1 MSYIGQNLPTDV
13 FGGYTTDSFTGDG
26 SATTFTLSQEPIS
39 EQGLL
44 VVINNVIQKPTTNYT
59 VSGTTLTIV
68 GTAVAS
74 GDVIY
79 ARHTGVA
86 LPIGTASALD
96 KITTIGSGAAEDTK
110 IVFDGN
116 AQDFYIALD
125 DSADDL
131 IIGLGSTVGTTPIIS
146 VDENKDVA
154 IPDGGLTITTSDNTD
169 TLTLTS
175 TDADANAGP
184 NMLLDRNSS
193 STANQDILGTIT
205 FRGRN
210 DAGQDVDYIK
220 LESRIADETDGTEDG
235 NFDIYNITA
244 GTARKY
250 ISVNRADITINE
262 DSQNID
268 FRVESDAHD
277 SFLFVDASESAL
289 TVGNIGESN
298 EGLLTLGFP
307 TAGAYGIANNISAS
321 SGNLY
326 GQKNT
331 FTGQAPDNTTSLF
344 YGGNDN
350 SAGRFI
356 VYSDGDVVN
365 HDNSYGSISDERIK
379 QDIVDSGSQWDD
391 IKAVKVRKF
400 KKKDDVRQYGDKAWV
415 QLGVIAQELEA
426 AGMDKLIKHAD
437 PTNADIASDS
447 SFGTLYEDGDD
458 IPKHHKIGDVKEV
471 KSQVKKVGYSV
482 LYMKAIK
489 ALQEAMARIEA
500 LEAK

>member
-1 MSYIGQNLPTDV
+1 MSYIGQGLPADV

-44 VVINNVIQKPTTNYT
+44 VVINNVIQQPTTNYT

-86 LPIGTASALD
+86 LPIGTASVLD

-116 AQDFYIALD
+116 AQDFYIGLD
-125 DSADDL
+125 DSDYDL

-154 IPDGGLTITTSDNTD
+154 IPDGGLTITVDDNSDN
-169 TLTLTS
+169 LTLTS

-210 DAGQDVDYIK
+210 DAGQNVDYIK

-262 DSQNID
+262 DSQDID
-268 FRVESDAHD
+268 FRVESNGDD
-277 SFLFVDASESAL
+277 SCLFVNAGDDKVQIGGNASSDANDTRIDLFNFGQLNFFRNASSDVF
-289 TVGNIGESN
+289 TIIFNNTNSGNVSGSIRQNGDATAFNTSSDYRLKENVDYTWDATTRLKQLKPAKFNWISDDTNTLLEGFLAHEVSSIVPQAVSGEKD
-298 EGLLTLGFP
+298 EVA
-307 TAGAYGIANNISAS
+307 TADDVAAGIAS
-321 SGNLY
+321 S
-326 GQKNT
+326 
-331 FTGQAPDNTTSLF
+331 
-344 YGGNDN
+344 
-350 SAGRFI
+350 
-356 VYSDGDVVN
+356 VGDAIHQGIDQSKLVPLL
-365 HDNSYGSISDERIK
+365 
-379 QDIVDSGSQWDD
+379 
-391 IKAVKVRKF
+391 VKTV
-400 KKKDDVRQYGDKAWV
+400 
-415 QLGVIAQELEA
+415 QELEA
-426 AGMDKLIKHAD
+426 R
-437 PTNADIASDS
+437 IA
-447 SFGTLYEDGDD
+447 
-458 IPKHHKIGDVKEV
+458 
-471 KSQVKKVGYSV
+471 
-482 LYMKAIK
+482 
-489 ALQEAMARIEA
+489 A
-500 LEAK
+500 LEG